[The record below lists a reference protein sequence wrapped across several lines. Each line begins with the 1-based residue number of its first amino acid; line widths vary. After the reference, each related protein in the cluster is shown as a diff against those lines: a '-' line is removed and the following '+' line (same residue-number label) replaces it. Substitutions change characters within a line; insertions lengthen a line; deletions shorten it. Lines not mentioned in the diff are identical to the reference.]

1 MRILAL
7 DVGDKTIGVAVS
19 DLLMITAQG
28 VEVIR
33 RTAWEKDVSRLKQL
47 IDAYEADTLLIGFP
61 KNMNGTIGPR
71 GEATIQFADKLKE
84 QFPGMTIRLWDERLS
99 TVAAQRSLIE
109 ADVSRAK
116 RKQVIDKMAAVFIL
130 QGYLDGLKMSF
141 SSSSQNL
148 P

>member
-7 DVGDKTIGVAVS
+7 DVGDKTIGLAIS

-28 VEVIR
+28 LEVIR
-33 RTAWEKDVSRLKQL
+33 RSSWSKDVDRLRQ
-47 IDAYEADTLLIGFP
+47 IIREYEVDTLLIGFP
-61 KNMNGTIGPR
+61 KNMNGTVGPR
-71 GEATIQFADKLKE
+71 GEQTIEFAEKLKSSLNGIDVR
-84 QFPGMTIRLWDERLS
+84 FWDERLS

-116 RKQVIDKMAAVFIL
+116 RRQVIDKMAAVFIL
-130 QGYLDGLKMSF
+130 QGYLDSLRSF
-141 SSSSQNL
+141 RGSSHNL

>member
-33 RTAWEKDVSRLKQL
+33 RSAWAKDISRLKQL
-47 IDAYEADTLLIGFP
+47 IDEYEADTLLIGFP

-71 GEATIQFADKLKE
+71 GEETIQFADKLKE
-84 QFPGMTIRLWDERLS
+84 QFPGITIRLWDERLS

-116 RKQVIDKMAAVFIL
+116 RRQVIDKMAAVFIL
-130 QGYLDGLKMSF
+130 QGYLDSLTTSF
-141 SSSSQNL
+141 RPS
-148 P
+148 